1 MINYSDI
8 YNTRDLIK
16 ELCNGQGEVL
26 EIHNLR
32 PTSPT
37 LLNRDGNG
45 DAKTAVIGGTVRTLI
60 SSQCRKA
67 SIRNEALNSRSERTR
82 RAPERIACYI
92 KETHPEVTEEYLKSA
107 MQLVCEIL
115 GEHKDDKSKKE
126 DRHFITSVV
135 VTVGKE
141 DIKRIGDSIVEEYGL
156 ESIPKNVKTEFSK
169 ELATLVECCK
179 LDYDVCLFGRMSTN
193 EIVDTVDSA
202 SYFSFVFS
210 VNENAGDNDT
220 FTAQDTF
227 DSQCSLFGDFGTGA
241 GHLDDR
247 TISSD
252 TFYEYCG
259 FSIPAYLENVMKG
272 IDFEDK
278 ELVKERLKH
287 AIDYL
292 MEVVKLCVIQTPTT
306 MQHQMC
312 SMNNPVSFVTL
323 TRGAQLTTYGD
334 AYEHAINPRNF
345 EDEKSILDVAVDKL
359 VDAANDDTFFYG
371 EYLKKYWL
379 SKQYKDK
386 ANIDDINVCKLVEM
400 LDDLRGYFY
409 GQIGI

>member
-1 MINYSDI
+1 MINYSNI
-8 YNTRDLIK
+8 HNTRDLIK
-16 ELCNGQGEVL
+16 EICNGQGEVL

-32 PTSPT
+32 PTSPA

-45 DAKTAVIGGTVRTLI
+45 DVKTAIIGGTVRTLN

-92 KETHPEVTEEYLKSA
+92 KEQHPKVTEEYLNSV
-107 MQLVCEIL
+107 MQLICEIL
-115 GEHKDDKSKKE
+115 GEHKDDKKKKE
-126 DRHFITSVV
+126 DRRYITSVV
-135 VTVGKE
+135 VTVGQE
-141 DIKRIGDSIVEEYGL
+141 DVKRIGDAIVEKCGL
-156 ESIPKNVKTEFSK
+156 DAITVKASEFKN
-169 ELATLVECCK
+169 ELGALVECCK

-202 SYFSFVFS
+202 SYFSFSFS

-227 DSQCSLFGDFGTGA
+227 DSQCSLFGNFGTGA

-272 IDFEDK
+272 VNFEDK

-292 MEVVKLCVIQTPTT
+292 MEVVKLCVIQAPTA

-323 TRGAQLTTYGD
+323 TRGGQLTSYGN
-334 AYEHAINPRNF
+334 AYEHVINPR
-345 EDEKSILDVAVDKL
+345 EYDGEKSILDVAVDKL

-386 ANIDDINVCKLVEM
+386 ATIEDVNVCKLTTMVE
-400 LDDLRGYFY
+400 DLRGYFY

>member
-1 MINYSDI
+1 MLNYSNI
-8 YNTRDLIK
+8 HNTRDLIK
-16 ELCNGQGEVL
+16 EVCNGQGEVL

-45 DAKTAVIGGTVRTLI
+45 DAKTAIIGGTVRTLI
-60 SSQCRKA
+60 SSQCRKS

-92 KETHPEVTEEYLKSA
+92 KETHPEVTEEYLESA
-107 MQLVCEIL
+107 MKLVCEIL
-115 GEHKDDKSKKE
+115 GEHTEDKKKKE
-126 DRHFITSVV
+126 NRHYITSVV
-135 VTVGKE
+135 ITVGKE
-141 DIKRIGDSIVEEYGL
+141 DVKRIGDTIVEKYGL
-156 ESIPKNVKTEFSK
+156 EAIPKDAKKELSK
-169 ELATLVECCK
+169 ELGSLVECCK
-179 LDYDVCLFGRMSTN
+179 LDYDICLFGRMSTN
-193 EIVDTVDSA
+193 EIVDTVSSA
-202 SYFSFVFS
+202 SYFSFGFS

-227 DSQCSLFGDFGTGA
+227 DSQCSLFGNFGTGA

-272 IDFEDK
+272 VDFEDK

-292 MEVVKLCVIQTPTT
+292 LEVVKLCVIQAPTA

-312 SMNNPVSFVTL
+312 SMNSPVSFVAL
-323 TRGAQLTTYGD
+323 TRGSQLTSYGN
-334 AYEHAINPRNF
+334 AYEHAINPRDY
-345 EDEKSILDVAVDKL
+345 EDESILDVAVDKL
-359 VDAANDDTFFYG
+359 VDVANDDTFFYG

-386 ANIDDINVCKLVEM
+386 ANIEDVNVCKLVEM
-400 LDDLRGYFY
+400 LEDLRGYFY